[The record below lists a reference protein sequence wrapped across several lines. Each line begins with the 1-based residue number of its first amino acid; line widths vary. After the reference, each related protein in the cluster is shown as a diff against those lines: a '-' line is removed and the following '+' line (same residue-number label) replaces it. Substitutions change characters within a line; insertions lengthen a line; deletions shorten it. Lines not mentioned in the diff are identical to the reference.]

1 MYVAVPFVSVMVN
14 PALELFWNV
23 QNAPAVIP
31 DMDAG
36 SVMPVMPVVVM
47 KYVVPSDAVV
57 TVMDVPDDTF
67 DNPKKLPFPVGQG
80 VVPPPHPMSPVGPI
94 RPVHPNGPCSPSCPL
109 IPVGPVVLI
118 Y

>member
-1 MYVAVPFVSVMVN
+1 MFN
-14 PALELFWNV
+14 PAAELFWNN
-23 QNAPAVIP
+23 QNAPAVMP

-47 KYVVPSDAVV
+47 EYVVPSDAVV
-57 TVMDVPDDTF
+57 TVMDVPEDTF
-67 DNPKKLPFPVGQG
+67 DMFKKLPFPAGPG
-80 VVPPPHPMSPVGPI
+80 VCPSPHPMSPVGPI
-94 RPVHPNGPCSPSCPL
+94 RPVHPSGPCNPSCPL